1 MLKEN
6 KNFNKL
12 INIPGKMTND
22 EQCKIRYFLGKRS
35 DDPHNVDQISTAFNN
50 NQARKKNLK

>member
-12 INIPGKMTND
+12 INIPGKMTDD

-35 DDPHNVDQISTAFNN
+35 DDPNNVDWIPTAFNN
-50 NQARKKNLK
+50 NQARKKI